1 LWHLLTIRWQHI
13 GGTKERKGIKDL
25 EATDKS
31 EALAAPNPKS
41 SDPKQEVHAWG
52 VAAAAVYECSA
63 IKAEPEI
70 MHSRNTVLEG
80 EEAAVAVAEVFV
92 SAVSSGTFLEY
103 LFTVKIGDRTFT
115 MEELLNPGGLFSWEL
130 VNDRVFAYT
139 SMDDIR
145 RGRIWYNTFL
155 LRVLLGMSPD
165 NGFKKC
171 EEMLGTALIVICSPP
186 IFKYLYEGNL
196 LLWVGDNPAT
206 LPQGKSLLVN
216 LISDITS
223 FI

>member
-1 LWHLLTIRWQHI
+1 MIDMARQVGFAQCAKTLQREQKNWGEIFYLNMGRVLSVKVFGQQTENLESPASSSSRTFQLVASTDDFNRRWQHI

-31 EALAAPNPKS
+31 EAPAAPNPKS

-52 VAAAAVYECSA
+52 VAAAAVYECPA

-115 MEELLNPGGLFSWEL
+115 MEELLNPGGLFSW
-130 VNDRVFAYT
+130 VH
-139 SMDDIR
+139 
-145 RGRIWYNTFL
+145 
-155 LRVLLGMSPD
+155 
-165 NGFKKC
+165 
-171 EEMLGTALIVICSPP
+171 
-186 IFKYLYEGNL
+186 GN
-196 LLWVGDNPAT
+196 
-206 LPQGKSLLVN
+206 
-216 LISDITS
+216 
-223 FI
+223 